1 MMCRLLIV
9 TVAVSLLVVGCN
21 NPGAR
26 LNAPPHGQPYE
37 TADTQGTFVYMTD
50 NALLADMTVSDRH
63 FLPHR
68 AKLNHLGVQRLSRL
82 ASLMDAYGGVV
93 RFNSE
98 LDDKDL
104 IAQRA
109 EAIVEF
115 LAEAGVDTTREVVVQ
130 DMPGGRGM
138 PATEVILIRA
148 NEGTYKP
155 GKTES
160 QASAG
165 RTSVTGK

>member
-1 MMCRLLIV
+1 ME
-9 TVAVSLLVVGCN
+9 VG
-21 NPGAR
+21 GQ
-26 LNAPPHGQPYE
+26 LTGINAFQIRSWVLKMQDL
-37 TADTQGTFVYMTD
+37 TLTD

-98 LDDKDL
+98 LDDEEL
-104 IAQRA
+104 IAQRT

-115 LAEAGVDTTREVVVQ
+115 LAEAGVDTTREVLVE
-130 DMPGGRGM
+130 DMPGGRYGRREGH
-138 PATEVILIRA
+138 PILPIF
-148 NEGTYKP
+148 GGDHTP
-155 GKTES
+155 
-160 QASAG
+160 
-165 RTSVTGK
+165 

>member
-1 MMCRLLIV
+1 MMCRLLIL
-9 TVAVSLLVVGCN
+9 TFAVSLLVVGCN
-21 NPGAR
+21 TPGTR

-37 TADTQGTFVYMTD
+37 TADIQGTFVYMTD
-50 NALLADMTVSDRH
+50 NALLADMTVGDMH

-68 AKLNHLGVQRLSRL
+68 ATLNDLGVQRLRRL

-98 LDDKDL
+98 LDDEEL
-104 IAQRA
+104 IARRA
-109 EAIVEF
+109 EVIVDF
-115 LAEAGVDTTREVVVQ
+115 LAEAGVDTTREVVVE

-138 PATEVILIRA
+138 LAREVILIRA

-155 GKTES
+155 GKRES
-160 QASAG
+160 QGGAG
-165 RTSVTGK
+165 KTIATGK